1 MIDFY
6 IQEDLDCFNLELISK
21 EILNVNDLCLISSD
35 KFTPEN
41 NEYYHFDKFKV
52 ICVYQSCKG
61 DVSLLINVI
70 DGDLLDNEK
79 ILDNLKTV
87 AKKYELSFYCPDEED
102 MDMGA
107 FILYSSDGKVIRN
120 YEIRENEDES
130 IYFIENLSCK

>member
-1 MIDFY
+1 MSG
-6 IQEDLDCFNLELISK
+6 LINGTTS
-21 EILNVNDLCLISSD
+21 
-35 KFTPEN
+35 
-41 NEYYHFDKFKV
+41 V

-79 ILDNLKTV
+79 IIDNLKVV
-87 AKKYELSFYCPDEED
+87 AKKYELSFYCPDDE
-102 MDMGA
+102 DMGA

>member
-79 ILDNLKTV
+79 IIDNLKVV
-87 AKKYELSFYCPDEED
+87 AKKYELSFYCPDDE
-102 MDMGA
+102 DMGA